1 MDIKQ
6 TPYPVISHLQH
17 SMLRSMLRSILQSIR
32 ANLTAPFFLF
42 FVVFLVSIE
51 NSFADHKSFALP
63 EFTADYAI
71 TKFGIKLADANYRL
85 RHTEHGYHISQ
96 HTKLHGIAALFR
108 KDKVDANSTI
118 EMIDGQLRLQSFNY
132 VQTGKE
138 KNRNENLIFSYKKA
152 KEKTSTQITG
162 ISRSEP
168 VSIHTNETVWDIL
181 SFQIPLM
188 IEANANKKHYPYT
201 AVISGELDEYLF
213 NLNATKT
220 HEFAGKKYTL
230 LELVRTNT
238 ENTHALHI
246 WLAPELHNLPV
257 IVENFRNGK
266 LDSRMQLERVQFDKN
281 KSLQAIAEIDLDE

>member
-6 TPYPVISHLQH
+6 TRYPVIYHLQH
-17 SMLRSMLRSILQSIR
+17 SMLQSIR
-32 ANLTAPFFLF
+32 AYLTTPLFLF
-42 FVVFLVSIE
+42 FVVFLAIFLASIE
-51 NSFADHKSFALP
+51 NSFADHKRFALP

-96 HTKLHGIAALFR
+96 HTKLHGVAALFR

-118 EMIDGQLRLQSFNY
+118 EIIDGQLRLQSFNY

-138 KNRNENLIFSYKKA
+138 KNRNENLTFSYKKS
-152 KEKTSTQITG
+152 KEETSTKITG

-168 VSIHTNETVWDIL
+168 VSIQTNETVWDIL

-238 ENTHALHI
+238 ANNRALHI
-246 WLAPELHNLPV
+246 WLAPKLHNLPV
-257 IVENFRNGK
+257 IVENFRDGK

-281 KSLQAIAEIDLDE
+281 KSLQAIAEIDLNE